1 MKFRFASRAI
11 AKLLIVISDAD
22 SQTGYHEVPRCRSLN
37 QGMIRRL
44 IIQKEMEDLMRLI
57 VLIFCLFCLISA
69 GTGLAAGVDVPFDS
83 TAAEAT
89 SMPPEGMAHREQ
101 IGGDTGY
108 YSISSVPSGAD
119 VIFDGKYLG
128 ETPVVTE
135 VYTTGTPS
143 HSVSISKYGYN
154 TWTMTYNQNP
164 SPGQTIYVNANLQ
177 PVVQTGTIQVS
188 SSPSGAIARLDG
200 GLTLTTPGNFMYVTP
215 GYHTIEISMAGYFPY
230 STSVSVSAGGT
241 SSVSASLSPMQTTG
255 SLRVTSSPSGAEVYV
270 DEIYRGYTPLTVGS
284 LSAGR
289 HAVRLHLSGYQ
300 VYTQNVDIST
310 GSQSSVSVSLT
321 PVYQP
326 TTGDILVSSVPDGA
340 AIYLDGNYRGKTLH
354 GNPFDITGVAPGT
367 HTVTLLKSGYQ
378 DSSTTVAVSAGQTST
393 VSVSLTPGSVPS
405 ATGDITAQS
414 SPSGADVYLD
424 NVYRGFSP
432 LSLHDVPAGSH
443 VVTFRMP
450 GYTDAQ
456 VSAQVAAGQTTPV
469 MGMLSPVPT
478 TAPTRSPLPITIV
491 AGALAI
497 LGVLILA
504 RRR

>member
-1 MKFRFASRAI
+1 MTPEQT
-11 AKLLIVISDAD
+11 LL
-22 SQTGYHEVPRCRSLN
+22 
-37 QGMIRRL
+37 
-44 IIQKEMEDLMRLI
+44 
-57 VLIFCLFCLISA
+57 
-69 GTGLAAGVDVPFDS
+69 
-83 TAAEAT
+83 
-89 SMPPEGMAHREQ
+89 PPEGMAYREQ
-101 IGGDTGY
+101 IGGDVGY

-119 VIFDGKYLG
+119 VIFDGKFLG

-135 VYTTGTPS
+135 VYATGTPS
-143 HSVSISKYGYN
+143 HSISVSKYGYN

-188 SSPSGAIARLDG
+188 SSPTGAIARLDG
-200 GLTLTTPGNFMYVTP
+200 GLSVTTPGNFMYVTP
-215 GYHTIEISMAGYFPY
+215 GYHTVEISMAGYFPY

-255 SLRVTSSPSGAEVYV
+255 SLRVTSSPPGAEVYV
-270 DEIYRGYTPLTVGS
+270 DEIYRGYTPLIVGS

-300 VYTQNVDIST
+300 DYTQNVDIST
-310 GSQSSVSVSLT
+310 GSQSTVSVSLT
-321 PVYQP
+321 PLYQP

-340 AIYLDGNYRGKTLH
+340 AIYLDGNYRGKTLQ

-378 DSSTTVAVSAGQTST
+378 DYSTTVAVSAGKTST
-393 VSVSLTPGSVPS
+393 VSVSLTAGSVPS
-405 ATGDITAQS
+405 TTGDVMAQS

-424 NVYRGFSP
+424 NVYKGFTP
-432 LSLHDVPAGSH
+432 LSLHDVPVGSH

-456 VSAQVAAGQTTPV
+456 VSAQVSAGQTTPV

-478 TAPTRSPLPITIV
+478 TAPTRSPLPVTVV

-497 LGVLILA
+497 LGVHILG
-504 RRR
+504 RKR